1 MADTLLLTT
10 PGWDLTVDV
19 EGNIAGL
26 TEEPSATL
34 GYGSLAQDAASE
46 CRLFLGE
53 AWYDQAR
60 GVPYW
65 QDVLGQ
71 WPPLALV
78 RSYLEKAAELTP
90 NVSTAVVYFS
100 SWIDRVLSGQVQ
112 VTDVNGNTTASTF

>member
-1 MADTLLLTT
+1 MPDTLMLTT

-26 TEEPSATL
+26 TEKISPKL

-46 CRLFLGE
+46 CRLFVGE
-53 AWYDQAR
+53 AWYQQSR

-65 QDVLGQ
+65 QEILGR

-90 NVSTAVVYFS
+90 NVSSAVVYFS
-100 SWIDRVLSGQVQ
+100 SFVDRTLSGQVQ
-112 VTDVNGNTTASTF
+112 VTDVYGNTTASNF